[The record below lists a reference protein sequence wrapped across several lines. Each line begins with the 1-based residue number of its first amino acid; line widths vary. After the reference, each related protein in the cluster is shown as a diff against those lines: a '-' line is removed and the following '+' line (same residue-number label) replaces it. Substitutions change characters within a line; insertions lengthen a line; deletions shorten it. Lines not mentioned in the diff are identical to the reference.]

1 MVPLAEDAMTKRDK
15 TKSFLIGRVMAQT
28 GCTFEQAEACYETTF
43 RHAVQT
49 AVTLMSGM
57 LARKALRAVLGRDR
71 ISDN

>member
-1 MVPLAEDAMTKRDK
+1 MTKRDK
-15 TKSFLIGRVMAQT
+15 TKGFLIGRVMAQT

-57 LARKALRAVLGRDR
+57 LVRMALREVLGRD
-71 ISDN
+71 STPDN